1 MEYTLE
7 DSETREHQRTTEVAC
22 VQGVQTIDPQMIGL
36 TTESL
41 ASVTILI
48 VSHSSRH
55 AKHASNDYHDSKNPK
70 TDLSTPSEKVSA
82 DGTIVNSESQRQDQH
97 EELFMNLLCLLMQS
111 QQLEHVFRKKV

>member
-1 MEYTLE
+1 
-7 DSETREHQRTTEVAC
+7 
-22 VQGVQTIDPQMIGL
+22 MIGL

-41 ASVTILI
+41 VIATIHI

-97 EELFMNLLCLLMQS
+97 EELFMNLLCLLTQS
-111 QQLEHVFRKKV
+111 QQLEHVFKRMVSNSGNTQNGLP